1 MRSHPP
7 GHYLFKIESFSLLAE
22 ANVENFKS
30 DTFEA
35 GGYQWRL
42 VLYPNGN
49 KRSNGS
55 GYISLYLEIF
65 IEKTQNFSLNW
76 EVNVDF
82 KLFVFDQIRDQ
93 YLIIKDMEVPVRRFY
108 EMKKE

>member
-55 GYISLYLEIF
+55 GHISLYLEIV
-65 IEKTQNFSLNW
+65 IE
-76 EVNVDF
+76 
-82 KLFVFDQIRDQ
+82 I
-93 YLIIKDMEVPVRRFY
+93 
-108 EMKKE
+108 